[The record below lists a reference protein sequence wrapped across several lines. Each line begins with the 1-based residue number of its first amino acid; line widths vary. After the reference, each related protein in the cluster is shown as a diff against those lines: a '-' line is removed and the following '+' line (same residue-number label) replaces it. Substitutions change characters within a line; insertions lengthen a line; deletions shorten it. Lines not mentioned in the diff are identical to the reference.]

1 MAVVSM
7 TSGNVQKHLIAYTI
21 PLVLGNLFQLMY
33 NVVDS
38 VIAGRF
44 IGKEALAAAGVAN
57 PVMSIVILSISGVC
71 VGSSVLMSEFF
82 GAGDEKKLKSE
93 MATSVLF
100 GLYFS
105 LAVAALGFLLA
116 QPLLKLIRVPAEL
129 LPLACAYLRIIFLGT
144 PFTYFYNALA
154 ASLKSIG
161 DSRTP
166 LRFLMISSV
175 LNAVL
180 DIIFIG
186 VLGFGIVCSA
196 TTTVIAEGV
205 SAALSMWHVTQ
216 NVPVLRLKR
225 SEWKID
231 PKLLKQTLHYGSVT
245 ALQQSV
251 QPIAKLLIQG
261 AVNPLGVDVIA
272 AFNAAERVDEFALLP
287 ERSMGQSMTT
297 FVAQNRGA
305 GRMDRVKEGFFKG
318 MRLEILYG
326 ATICFVLLVLKE
338 PLMRLFVAN
347 EGNEVLIAHGV
358 SYLTLMAFFYLP
370 PAVTNGVQGFFR
382 GMGNVRMNL
391 KCTLLQTS
399 LRVLFTY
406 LLTPIMGISGIAIA
420 CAVGWGAMIL
430 YEIPSS
436 LKTIRGFSKADCE
449 KVEKIQKNA

>member
-1 MAVVSM
+1 MAAVNM
-7 TSGNVQKHLIAYTI
+7 TSGNVHKHLIAYTI

-33 NVVDS
+33 NVVDT

-82 GAGDEKKLKSE
+82 GAGDLRKLKSE

-105 LAVAALGFLLA
+105 LTVAALGFVLTK
-116 QPLLKLIRVPAEL
+116 PLLQLIRVPDDL
-129 LPLACAYLRIIFLGT
+129 LPMACIYLRIIFLGT

-161 DSRTP
+161 DSKTP

-186 VLGFGIVCSA
+186 FLGFGIVCSA
-196 TTTVIAEGV
+196 TTTVIAEGI
-205 SAALSMWHVTQ
+205 SAALSMWHVYRH
-216 NVPVLRLKR
+216 VPALHLERN
-225 SEWKID
+225 EWRID
-231 PKLLKQTLHYGSVT
+231 RPLLKKTLHFGSVT

-272 AFNAAERVDEFALLP
+272 AFNAVERVDEFALLP
-287 ERSMGQSMTT
+287 ERSMGQSNTT

-305 GRMDRVKEGFFKG
+305 GRTERVKEGFAKG
-318 MRLEILYG
+318 MVLGMAYG
-326 ATICFVLLVLKE
+326 AVICFVIMFLRE
-338 PLMRLFVAN
+338 PLVRLFVTGDGSGTMVAQ
-347 EGNEVLIAHGV
+347 GV
-358 SYLTLMAFFYLP
+358 SYLGTMALFYVLP
-370 PAVTNGVQGFFR
+370 AATNGVQGFFR

-391 KCTLLQTS
+391 VCTLLQTT
-399 LRVLFTY
+399 LRVICTY
-406 LLTPIMGISGIAIA
+406 LLTPVMGIRGIAIG
-420 CAVGWGAMIL
+420 CVVGWTAMVI
-430 YEIPSS
+430 YEIPCS
-436 LKTIRGFSKADCE
+436 IRALRKFAQSIPSA
-449 KVEKIQKNA
+449 Q

>member
-1 MAVVSM
+1 MAAVNM
-7 TSGNVQKHLIAYTI
+7 TTGNVQKHLISYTI

-82 GAGDEKKLKSE
+82 GAGDERKLKSE

-105 LAVAALGFLLA
+105 LAVAAIGFGLTI
-116 QPLLKLIRVPAEL
+116 PLLRLIRVPKDL
-129 LPLACAYLRIIFLGT
+129 LPMAGTYLRIIFLGT

-166 LRFLMISSV
+166 LRFLMISSI

-186 VLGFGIVCSA
+186 FLGFGIVCSA

-205 SAALSMWHVTQ
+205 SAGLSMWHVYR
-216 NVPVLRLKR
+216 NVPALHLERD
-225 SEWKID
+225 EWKID
-231 PKLLKQTLHYGSVT
+231 HLLLKKTLHYGSVT

-305 GRMDRVKEGFFKG
+305 GRMDRVKEGFLTG
-318 MRLEILYG
+318 MKLEILYG
-326 ATICFVLLVLKE
+326 VTICFVLLVLKE

-358 SYLTLMAFFYLP
+358 SYLTLMAFFYLL
-370 PAVTNGVQGFFR
+370 PALSNGEQGFFR

-399 LRVLFTY
+399 LRVIFTY
-406 LLTPIMGISGIAIA
+406 LLTPVMGISGIAVA
-420 CAVGWGAMIL
+420 CAVGWSAMML
-430 YEIPSS
+430 YEIPCS
-436 LKTIRGFSKADCE
+436 LRVIRDFSKMKYE
-449 KVEKIQKNA
+449 KN